1 LDVLDC
7 IVVGAGVVGLAVARA
22 LAVAGR
28 EVLILESA
36 DAVGTATS
44 SRNSEVIHAG
54 LYYAPDS
61 LKARFCV
68 PGRRA
73 LYAYCEA
80 RGVPH
85 RRSGKLVVAAS
96 ADETAR
102 LESIAQRARANGVDD
117 LELVSATAAKAMEPA
132 LDCLAAL
139 HSPST
144 GIVDSH
150 ALMQAYLADA
160 EEAGATL
167 ALRSPVTGGR
177 AGSPHVTLRVGG
189 AEPMEIGCRLLVNCA
204 GLHALDLARSIEGF
218 PAANLP
224 EVRFAKGNYF
234 VLSGH
239 APFSRLVY
247 PVPIPGGLG
256 VHLTLDLAGAAR
268 FGPDV
273 EWVET
278 IDYAVDPHRADGF
291 YAVIRRY
298 WPALADGALLPGY
311 SGIRAKASRG
321 GADSDF
327 IIEGPS
333 AHGVPGIINL
343 FGIESP
349 GLTSSLAIADHV
361 AGIARAEA
369 P

>member
-1 LDVLDC
+1 MDVVDC

-22 LAVAGR
+22 LAIAGR
-28 EVLILESA
+28 DVLILESA
-36 DAVGTATS
+36 GAIGTETS

-54 LYYAPDS
+54 LYYPPNG

-85 RRSGKLVVAAS
+85 RRSGKLVVATS
-96 ADETAR
+96 ADETGK
-102 LESIAQRARANGVDD
+102 LELIVERARANGVDD
-117 LELVSATAAKAMEPA
+117 LQLITAAAAVALEPA
-132 LDCLAAL
+132 IHCLAAL

-144 GIVDSH
+144 GIIDSH
-150 ALMQAYLADA
+150 GLMQAYLADA
-160 EEAGATL
+160 ESAGAIL
-167 ALRSPVTGGR
+167 VLRSPVLGGR
-177 AGSPHVTLRVGG
+177 VGSSHITLRVGG

-204 GLHALDLARSIEGF
+204 GLHALDVAKSIEGF
-218 PAANLP
+218 PAAALP

-234 VLSGH
+234 VLSGQ

-256 VHLTLDLAGAAR
+256 VHLTLDLGGAAR

-273 EWVET
+273 EWVDT
-278 IDYAVDPHRADGF
+278 INYAVDPHRADGF
-291 YAVIRRY
+291 YAAIRRY
-298 WPALADGALLPGY
+298 WPGLENGALLPGY
-311 SGIRAKASRG
+311 SGIRAKASRA

-327 IIEGPS
+327 IIDGPS

-361 AGIARAEA
+361 AGIARVDA